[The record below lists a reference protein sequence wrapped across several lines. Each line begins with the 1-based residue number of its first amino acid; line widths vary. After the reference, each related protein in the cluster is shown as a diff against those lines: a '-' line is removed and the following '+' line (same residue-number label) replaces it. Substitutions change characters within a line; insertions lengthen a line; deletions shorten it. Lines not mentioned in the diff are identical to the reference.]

1 MKKKIDE
8 KTKVFLSIFAK
19 MGVKFVDEETGEDLL
34 DDSDN
39 NGTKQD

>member
-8 KTKVFLSIFAK
+8 KTKVFLSIFEK

-39 NGTKQD
+39 DSPQED